1 MPRATTGTQLKP
13 KAAPERKP
21 RQSRSKKAVAEHVDD
36 DASSDVEAE
45 PAEPAKRQQNRT
57 KQVAKEGKSIQYAAF
72 AKAIFELDPANI
84 QQGRKLA
91 SLIAVDDE
99 DAGVMEGSQFST
111 RAESLMYHQ
120 GGDLIGMTALAKAK
134 LTRDAGIRRVFEQL
148 DLFFQSTSSTAYFE
162 TTSDL
167 LHCSSI
173 LLMLGG
179 DESLGYSSSSKGLLV
194 FIFGFPRKKHPL
206 GRPSR
211 PNKAASFLS
220 DVCTVVNVDH
230 DAPVISGLDSRR
242 MAGTHRQNL
251 RLSGTKWDTV
261 ETSD

>member
-148 DLFFQSTSSTAYFE
+148 DLFFQSTSRCPGQSGTPWKPPIKRD
-162 TTSDL
+162 TS
-167 LHCSSI
+167 
-173 LLMLGG
+173 
-179 DESLGYSSSSKGLLV
+179 
-194 FIFGFPRKKHPL
+194 
-206 GRPSR
+206 
-211 PNKAASFLS
+211 
-220 DVCTVVNVDH
+220 
-230 DAPVISGLDSRR
+230 SGI
-242 MAGTHRQNL
+242 HRQNL
-251 RLSGTKWDTV
+251 RLSGTKRDTPWKPPIKRDTPSKPPIKRDKV
-261 ETSD
+261 GHTVIPPIKRDKAGHTVKTSG